1 MNEKTYQSI
10 LETLASVPV
19 TAMPCVKLLGDRF
32 GVGAETVHSIYSQE
46 VQYRVKKT
54 HTALCEASVGLMK
67 EYVLG
72 DKSIIDLCLQWHMPP
87 SIMVRRML
95 ESCPSL
101 GCKNGKVV
109 GSVLKNA
116 DMLRTCVTPGFLDA
130 LIETD
135 LNAHGIAYHQ
145 TEDQFLDRLVA
156 DIETCAIMD
165 SICGPAAD
173 AARHGAGE
181 DYETRLYDHL
191 QEHKICF
198 WTENDLRDQH
208 FHKTPDALL
217 KVPIAV
223 CGKVV
228 CWIDSKATFCDAKTH
243 RKLLQEQY
251 DSYVNRF
258 GPGLVIYWHG
268 YLESVQLMD
277 FVTVMDHFPCGKD
290 EIIRL
295 PMLDADSI

>member
-1 MNEKTYQSI
+1 MVNYQRHD
-10 LETLASVPV
+10 
-19 TAMPCVKLLGDRF
+19 CV
-32 GVGAETVHSIYSQE
+32 
-46 VQYRVKKT
+46 
-54 HTALCEASVGLMK
+54 
-67 EYVLG
+67 G

-116 DMLRTCVTPGFLDA
+116 DVLRTCVTPGFLDA

-145 TEDQFLDRLVA
+145 TEDQFLDQLVA
-156 DIETCAIMD
+156 DIDTCAIMD

-243 RKLLQEQY
+243 RY
-251 DSYVNRF
+251 VCTDS
-258 GPGLVIYWHG
+258 W
-268 YLESVQLMD
+268 
-277 FVTVMDHFPCGKD
+277 
-290 EIIRL
+290 
-295 PMLDADSI
+295 